1 MRRKGEEARNQTN
14 KREERAMKTEN
25 KKMLEKIYEALGG
38 IVSEQGVEAFD
49 HFYKGGG
56 KQMFADFEK
65 VLAEECGVKFAE
77 PEYKVVPMKG
87 AKWGGLFMIVDQT
100 GAPVLTGMS
109 KADAEWTL
117 ENVVKAA

>member
-1 MRRKGEEARNQTN
+1 MKKENVKILKG
-14 KREERAMKTEN
+14 
-25 KKMLEKIYEALGG
+25 IYQALGG
-38 IVSEQGVEAFD
+38 MASEMGAEAFD

-56 KQMFADFEK
+56 DKMFKDFEK
-65 VLAEECGVKFAE
+65 VLAEECGIEFVE

-87 AKWGGLFMIVDQT
+87 AKWEGKYMIVDQT